1 MDDGSTHRT
10 TARRLTEAEREQIIS
25 LRLRGVS
32 VRRTAEIVDTT
43 PRTVQATWT
52 RWLADRRKYFTEEV
66 ESERAHLVS
75 RLLRVANEAAS
86 KAQTAEKDSDQA
98 RFLAEERQALLAIS
112 RLLGVDVQKVEHSGE
127 LAGGF
132 TVLRIVEEVEGDG

>member
-1 MDDGSTHRT
+1 MDDGRPVRSV
-10 TARRLTEAEREQIIS
+10 ARRLTEAEREEIVS

-32 VRRTAEIVDTT
+32 VRKTAELVDTT
-43 PRTVQATWT
+43 TRTVQTTWQ
-52 RWLADRRKYFTEEV
+52 RWLADRRRYFTEEV

-75 RLLRVANEAAS
+75 RLMRVANEAAA
-86 KAQTAEKDSDQA
+86 KAETAEKDGDQA

-127 LAGGF
+127 VNGGF
-132 TVLRIVEEVEGDG
+132 TVLRITEEVEDDG